1 MLIIH
6 NKTRVPLQTTVGNV
20 GPNIVYVKIVVD
32 ITTRTSERNALEK
45 LNIGHH
51 YAYTS
56 TQTHIRRHEASCK
69 QDEQNTVLM
78 RKS

>member
-6 NKTRVPLQTTVGNV
+6 KKTGVLLQTTVGNV
-20 GPNIVYVKIVVD
+20 EPIIVYVKIVVD
-32 ITTRTSERNALEK
+32 ITTRNSERNALKK

-51 YAYTS
+51 YAYTW
-56 TQTHIRRHEASCK
+56 TKTHIRRHEASYK
-69 QDEQNTVLM
+69 QDEQNIVLM